1 MEAWLEQEFIEP
13 GRLPL
18 FLCFL
23 AFIITFLVT
32 RVITRMIRSGRGPF
46 GDNVSASGLHIH
58 HAVPGVIILVVGAF
72 LAVGAAG
79 EAGWAELAGV
89 LVGIGTS
96 LVLDEFALILRLD
109 DVYWSQ
115 EGQISVLMV
124 GLTFALLGLVLI
136 GADPFAVDFEND
148 AWEVGGAFAGIAI
161 SLTFVAI
168 SILKGKYRLA
178 PFAFLVPPIG
188 VFGAIR
194 LARPNSRWAKR
205 RYNANKQERSV
216 ERVEKFDARY
226 GPLATSVSNFVA
238 GAPEHDEDLVR
249 ADQLEDLD

>member
-1 MEAWLEQEFIEP
+1 MEQEFIES

-23 AFIITFLVT
+23 AFIVTFIVT

-58 HAVPGVIILVVGAF
+58 HAVPGIIILVIGAF
-72 LAVGAAG
+72 LSVGSAG
-79 EAGWAELAGV
+79 EPGWAEFAGV

-109 DVYWSQ
+109 DVYWTQ
-115 EGQISVLMV
+115 EGQISVMMV
-124 GLTFALLGLVLI
+124 GLTVALLSLVLI
-136 GADPFAVDFEND
+136 GADPFAVDFD
-148 AWEVGGAFAGIAI
+148 DDRWEIGGSLLGIGI

-168 SILKGKYRLA
+168 TVFKGKYRLA
-178 PFAFLVPPIG
+178 PFAFLVPPVG
-188 VFGAIR
+188 LFGAIR
-194 LARPNSRWAKR
+194 LARPDSRWAKR
-205 RYNANKQERSV
+205 RYDPDKEQRAV
-216 ERVEKFDARY
+216 ERAQKFDARY

-238 GAPEHDEDLVR
+238 GAPEQDEELVH
-249 ADQLEDLD
+249 ADGIE

>member
-1 MEAWLEQEFIEP
+1 MEAWLNQEFIES

-23 AFIITFLVT
+23 AFIVTFLVT

-58 HAVPGVIILVVGAF
+58 HAVPGVIVLVVGAF
-72 LAVGAAG
+72 LSVGAAG
-79 EAGWAELAGV
+79 ETGWAELAGV

-109 DVYWSQ
+109 DVYWTQ

-124 GLTFALLGLVLI
+124 GLTVALLGLVLI
-136 GADPFAVDFEND
+136 GADPFAVDFQND
-148 AWEVGGAFAGIAI
+148 AWEVGGAFVGIAI

-188 VFGAIR
+188 LFGAIR
-194 LARPNSRWAKR
+194 LARPNSRWAKH
-205 RYNANKQERSV
+205 RYDANKQQHSV

-226 GPLATSVSNFVA
+226 GPLATTVSNFVA
-238 GAPEHDEDLVR
+238 GAPEHDEELVDTGVNDLG
-249 ADQLEDLD
+249 

>member
-1 MEAWLEQEFIEP
+1 MEAWLEQEFIES

-23 AFIITFLVT
+23 AFIVTFIVT

-79 EAGWAELAGV
+79 EPGWAELAGV

-109 DVYWSQ
+109 DVYWAK
-115 EGQISVLMV
+115 EGQISVMMV
-124 GLTFALLGLVLI
+124 GLTVALLGLVLI

-148 AWEVGGAFAGIAI
+148 AFEVGGAFLGIGI

-168 SILKGKYRLA
+168 TVFKGKYRLA
-178 PFAFLVPPIG
+178 PFAFLVPPVGLI
-188 VFGAIR
+188 GAIR
-194 LARPNSRWAKR
+194 LARPNSRWAKH
-205 RYNANKQERSV
+205 RYDTDKEQRAV

-226 GPLATSVSNFVA
+226 GPLANSVSNFVA
-238 GAPEHDEDLVR
+238 GAPEQDEELAH
-249 ADQLEDLD
+249 ADGVE

>member
-1 MEAWLEQEFIEP
+1 MEAWLEQEFIAS

-23 AFIITFLVT
+23 AFVVTFLVT

-58 HAVPGVIILVVGAF
+58 HAVPGVVILVVGAF

-79 EAGWAELAGV
+79 EIGWAELAGV
-89 LVGIGTS
+89 LVGVGTS

-109 DVYWSQ
+109 DVYWTQ

-124 GLTFALLGLVLI
+124 GLTVALLGLVLI

-148 AWEVGGAFAGIAI
+148 AWEVGGAFVGIAI

-168 SILKGKYRLA
+168 SVLKGKYRLA

-205 RYNANKQERSV
+205 RYDANKQQRSV

-238 GAPEHDEDLVR
+238 GAPVDSPREG
-249 ADQLEDLD
+249 A